1 MSKSASEQDTAM
13 PKRSLQ
19 FNLDR
24 PPPKPPGRQQ
34 KAPASTRRRV
44 LIIDYQSWLA
54 LTDKVARAADTQP
67 S

>member
-1 MSKSASEQDTAM
+1 
-13 PKRSLQ
+13 
-19 FNLDR
+19 
-24 PPPKPPGRQQ
+24 
-34 KAPASTRRRV
+34 V